1 MIMQNKS
8 TNAVMSTQLELLE
21 KKIFWACPI
30 KEVIRDQYEMYTA
43 FMCSDAAEDTGFRN
57 QITATHQ
64 TTMKLLGCVQTHI
77 DPDGEVCIQF
87 TIE

>member
-1 MIMQNKS
+1 MQNQSKQE
-8 TNAVMSTQLELLE
+8 VMTTQLELLE

-30 KEVIRDQYEMYTA
+30 QEVIRDQYEMYTA

-64 TTMKLLGCVQTHI
+64 TTMKLLGCIQMHV
-77 DPDGEVCIQF
+77 DPDGEVSIQF
-87 TIE
+87 SIE